1 MHIKRLFKRPARTSV
16 VPRAIRYRERFEFA
30 LAISLLIHALILA
43 LRFGA
48 AGFGLPWFEEERPQ
62 PPALTLQRSDTL
74 KMLEPTPETARVDA
88 DPATPPPAKSAA
100 SRAPLEVRLV
110 QAAPPPAPAPVSA
123 PSRETRKP
131 APAAKARARDRQVKP
146 KPAPRMLAQSKP
158 QPDTFKVPA
167 PKRAEPEPQRAPES
181 AGKAQAEEQRPAEQV
196 AEQAK
201 REAEEAARIEADDAA
216 RQRAEEEARQR
227 ALAAQKEAEAKK
239 LAEAKRLDE
248 IRKQD
253 EARREEEAKKLAQLK
268 KEEEARKIEEARRIE
283 IARKE
288 EEAKKEEERR
298 QAKLRKE
305 EEERKIAQIKKEE
318 EGRRIRIEVEALK
331 RAEEMAKLQA
341 EAKRRAE
348 EAAKAKEAAERQ
360 RAEAE
365 AAQRDRERLARK
377 EGPAPA
383 PGALSGLDIAAK
395 AIEQL
400 RNPGALKG
408 DPAGPPTPGASV
420 EKPRRRSLIGIER
433 DVSLRMYVD
442 GWRWKI
448 ERGGSLNYRPS
459 AALRARDN
467 PIVTVSIRSDGS
479 LEEVRIHRSSGV
491 RELDQAVRRISELNA
506 PYAKFPP
513 DLARQ
518 YDVIEIR
525 RVWFFDDTLKILDEM

>member
-1 MHIKRLFKRPARTSV
+1 MQIKRLFKRPARTSV

-30 LAISLLIHALILA
+30 IAISLLLHALILA

-48 AGFGLPWFEEERPQ
+48 PGFGLPWFEEERPQ
-62 PPALTLQRSDTL
+62 PPAMTLQRSDTL
-74 KMLEPTPETARVDA
+74 KLPEPSPETAPVNA
-88 DPATPPPAKSAA
+88 ELASPPPNAA
-100 SRAPLEVRLV
+100 RSRAPLEVRLV

-167 PKRAEPEPQRAPES
+167 PKRAEPEPQRAPEA

-196 AEQAK
+196 AEQTR
-201 REAEEAARIEADDAA
+201 REAEDAARIEAEEAA

-239 LAEAKRLDE
+239 LAEAKRLE
-248 IRKQD
+248 
-253 EARREEEAKKLAQLK
+253 EARKEEARKEEEAKRLAQIKKEEEAKKL
-268 KEEEARKIEEARRIE
+268 EEARKLE

-288 EEAKKEEERR
+288 EEAKKEEERK
-298 QAKLRKE
+298 QAQIRKE
-305 EEERKIAQIKKEE
+305 EEERRIAQLKKEE
-318 EGRRIRIEVEALK
+318 EGRRIRIEIEALK
-331 RAEEMAKLQA
+331 RAEELAKMQA
-341 EAKRRAE
+341 EARRRAE

-377 EGPAPA
+377 EGPVPA

-395 AIEQL
+395 AREQL
-400 RNPGALKG
+400 RTPGSLRG
-408 DPAGPPTPGASV
+408 DPAGPPTAGVNP

-433 DVSLRMYVD
+433 DVSLRAYVD
-442 GWRWKI
+442 SWRWKI
-448 ERGGSLNYRPS
+448 ERGGNLNYRVS
-459 AALRARDN
+459 AGMRAREN
-467 PIVTVSIRSDGS
+467 PIVTVAIRSDGS
-479 LEEVRIHRSSGV
+479 LEEVRINRSSGV
-491 RELDQAVRRISELNA
+491 REIDQAVLRIAELYA
-506 PYAKFPP
+506 PYSKFPP

-525 RVWFFDDTLKILDEM
+525 RVWLFDNTLKILDEM